1 MTLFRFFYERG
12 FFTPDQLI
20 QLKQATLSK
29 IICDNADN
37 ISMVPVDAF
46 ILQERSEF
54 AQCDELPSVDLTH
67 WRECEGETNLIP
79 LLPRSQY
86 IIIKR
91 LCQSIEE
98 CAPVERSRRSALFK
112 TLEST
117 RKYQELSERLIEL
130 EKKVRKWQLL
140 TKLIDLSKSAVSDVY
155 ALHTCRQIP
164 ASSTANAMA
173 TAKVGNLKIAY
184 NAHVW

>member
-1 MTLFRFFYERG
+1 MQPCSNTCLSNVNVISSSGHVTLFRFFYERG

-67 WRECEGETNLIP
+67 WRECEGEIKLNSSVATVTVYN
-79 LLPRSQY
+79 Y
-86 IIIKR
+86 KR
-91 LCQSIEE
+91 LCQ
-98 CAPVERSRRSALFK
+98 
-112 TLEST
+112 
-117 RKYQELSERLIEL
+117 
-130 EKKVRKWQLL
+130 
-140 TKLIDLSKSAVSDVY
+140 
-155 ALHTCRQIP
+155 
-164 ASSTANAMA
+164 
-173 TAKVGNLKIAY
+173 
-184 NAHVW
+184 